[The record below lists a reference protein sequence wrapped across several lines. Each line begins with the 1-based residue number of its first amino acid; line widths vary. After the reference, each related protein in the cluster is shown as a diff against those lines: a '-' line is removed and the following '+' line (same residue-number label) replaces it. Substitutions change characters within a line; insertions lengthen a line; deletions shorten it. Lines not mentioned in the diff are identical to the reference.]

1 MDLKSMSLGER
12 IAAGSGA
19 VFFVA
24 LFLSWLE
31 ALTAW
36 QLFDIVD
43 VLLALLA
50 LVAVVLPLAKATG
63 AALPIR
69 PSNKAILTRVGV
81 IVLTVTVAFFLEG
94 ADRGFGIFLAVLAA
108 AGMLYGALTM
118 PGDEAPSRRRERA
131 RRPLVEEDYEE
142 PPPGME
148 SWRATARD
156 AEEPDPDETGARAR
170 RPVDEETDPGP
181 GSLQPARGIEER
193 PRRERSFEEI
203 EFDPEPERTETR
215 SRRLPPEGPP
225 TPDR

>member
-31 ALTAW
+31 GLTAW

-50 LVAVVLPLAKATG
+50 LVAVALPLAKATG
-63 AALPIR
+63 AELPIR
-69 PSNKAILTRVGV
+69 PSNKAILTRIGV

-108 AGMLYGALTM
+108 VGMLYGALTM
-118 PGDEAPSRRRERA
+118 PGDEAPRRRRERA
-131 RRPLVEEDYEE
+131 RRPLVEEDFEE

-148 SWRATARD
+148 SWRGGAGD
-156 AEEPDPDETGARAR
+156 AEERNPDEAGSRAR
-170 RPVDEETDPGP
+170 RPADEETDPGP

-203 EFDPEPERTETR
+203 EFDPGPERTETR
-215 SRRLPPEGPP
+215 SRRRPPEDPP